1 MRRFHFQPLRAHGA
15 TWPNL
20 GLAGLLG
27 LTPVGLFTG
36 SASLAGPLNPAGP
49 AASRSTESSPKAGL
63 GGLAGEAYSDRSEE
77 EMLLFEV
84 RLEGATL
91 SDTFPGYPVK
101 GGILVPL
108 GELCRLLG
116 LAITTDPLT
125 GRASGFIIKEARTF
139 KLDLGSGTL
148 EVEGKKRPLDRSR
161 IELHRDDI
169 YVDTR
174 LLSQWLPI
182 DLKVDRLGS
191 RINVVP
197 REPLPAQAMALRER
211 SRMAF
216 GGSRADKHHYM
227 PLDDPFG
234 WAEWPMVD
242 QTLRIGS
249 NSTPGAGSST
259 SLQSTTYASGDLLK
273 MTSNLYVFADS
284 HGSRSLRA
292 TLGRRDPDSH
302 LLGSLAASEFQLGEV
317 FDPGLDGVSFPNSG
331 TGVFVTNLPLSSDIF
346 GDKKTF
352 RGDLPPGWQVELYQN
367 GALAGFQG
375 SRADGL
381 YEFLNL
387 PLQHGWNDFRMVFYG
402 PGGERREETFHLD
415 ASRPQV
421 STGGFRYRL
430 AAMRLHG
437 DIGDQGQF
445 VGQYGLSDHVS
456 AFGAISRAPLTDGSH
471 LYSQGGLQ
479 GRWNLLS
486 FQGAFTKEQG
496 GGSAG
501 QLALSTRVGSSLSL
515 TFKHAELWQEF
526 ASPVF
531 LPTNGPIRR
540 REELDAQGLLPS
552 LEHPFFNVGLNAQQ
566 DMLVNGGEVLR
577 VSPRFGG
584 STGGWFYS
592 NFLTYQRVRLP
603 AQAAGG
609 SSFGNLLL
617 TRFYGGFA
625 VRGEATY
632 SVSPVRH
639 LQNVA
644 AYLDLFKFQP
654 WTLQA
659 GVLRVV
665 DARDNRLVV
674 SANKVQGLVSIAFD
688 GSWSGRSGWT
698 AALTLR
704 VGLAREPRSGHWAA
718 QGQSAAS
725 FGALSA
731 LTYLDTNAN
740 GRRDAGEA
748 PLPEVGFFVNGV
760 NRPGGT
766 DARGVAFLRAI
777 PADTRAKV
785 LVSPST
791 LPDPLMKQEGEG
803 FSFLARPGHIVQAEV
818 PVVQT
823 GDINGTVF
831 QKPNRTAM
839 PGITLELLDA
849 SGKVVA
855 SMRTAYDGYYE
866 FSDLQPGLYQLRI
879 KPEDLTRRHLLAPG
893 PKKIMLQGVVPEANG
908 VDWDLDPEP
917 AIKEQV
923 PPGSSR

>member
-1 MRRFHFQPLRAHGA
+1 M
-15 TWPNL
+15 
-20 GLAGLLG
+20 
-27 LTPVGLFTG
+27 
-36 SASLAGPLNPAGP
+36 
-49 AASRSTESSPKAGL
+49 ESST
-63 GGLAGEAYSDRSEE
+63 GGLAGGAYSERSEE

-84 RLEGATL
+84 RLEGVTL

-101 GGILVPL
+101 GGIYIPL

-125 GRASGFIIKEARTF
+125 GRASGFVLKESRVF
-139 KLDLGSGTL
+139 RLDLGAGTL
-148 EVEGKKRPLDRSR
+148 EVDGKKSDLDRTR
-161 IELHRDDI
+161 LELHRDDI

-174 LLSQWLPI
+174 LLGQWFPL

-191 RINVVP
+191 RINVIP
-197 REPLPAQAMALRER
+197 REPLPAQAMAMRER
-211 SRMAF
+211 NRMAF
-216 GGSRADKHHYM
+216 GGSRADKHHYV
-227 PLDDPFG
+227 PLDDPYL

-249 NSTPGAGSST
+249 ASSRGAGSAT
-259 SLQSTTYASGDLLK
+259 SVQSTTYASGDLFK
-273 MTSNLYVFADS
+273 MTSNLYLFGDS
-284 HGSRSLRA
+284 QGSRSVRA
-292 TLGRRDPDSH
+292 TLGRRDPDSR
-302 LLGSLAASEFQLGEV
+302 LLGPLAASEFQFGEV

-331 TGVFVTNLPLSSDIF
+331 TGLFVTNLPLSSDIF
-346 GDKKTF
+346 GDKKSF

-375 SRADGL
+375 SRAGGL

-387 PLQHGWNDFRMVFYG
+387 PLQHGWNDFRLVFYG
-402 PGGERREETFHLD
+402 PGGERREETYHLD
-415 ASRPQV
+415 ASQPQV
-421 STGGFRYRL
+421 NAGGFRYRL
-430 AAMRLHG
+430 VAERLHG
-437 DIGDQGQF
+437 GIGDQGQF
-445 VGQYGLSDHVS
+445 LGQYGLSDHVS
-456 AFGAISRAPLTDGSH
+456 AFAAISRAAMAGGSH
-471 LYSQGGLQ
+471 FYSQGGVQ

-486 FQGAFTKEQG
+486 LQGSYTKEQG
-496 GGSAG
+496 GGAAG
-501 QLALSTRVGSSLSL
+501 QLALSTRLGSSLSL
-515 TFKHAELWQEF
+515 TFKHAELWQDF

-531 LPTNGPIRR
+531 LPTNGPIQRR
-540 REELDAQGLLPS
+540 DEMDAQGLLPS
-552 LEHPFFNVGLNAQQ
+552 IEHPFFNVGLNAQR
-566 DMLVNGGEVLR
+566 DTLVNGGEVLR
-577 VSPRFGG
+577 LSPRFGG
-584 STGGWFYS
+584 SASGWFYS

-603 AQAAGG
+603 GQDAGA

-617 TRFYGGFA
+617 TRFFGGFA

-639 LQNVA
+639 LQNLG

-674 SANKVQGLVSIAFD
+674 SANKAQGLVSIAFD
-688 GSWSGRSGWT
+688 GSWSRRSGWT

-718 QGQSAAS
+718 QAQSAAS
-725 FGALSA
+725 FGAISA

-740 GRRDAGEA
+740 GRRDSGEA

-766 DARGVAFLRAI
+766 DARGVNFLRNI
-777 PADTRAKV
+777 PPDTRGKV
-785 LVSPST
+785 LISPST

-803 FSFLARPGHIVQAEV
+803 FSFLARPGHIVRAEV

-831 QKPNRTAM
+831 QKPGRTAL
-839 PGITLELLDA
+839 PGITLELVDT

-855 SMRTAYDGYYE
+855 SVRTAYDGYYE
-866 FSDLQPGLYQLRI
+866 ISDLQPTTYHLRI
-879 KPEDLTRRHLLAPG
+879 KAEDLARRHLVAPE
-893 PKKIMLQGVVPEANG
+893 PRKILLQGELPEANG
-908 VDWDLDPEP
+908 VDWNLESEP
-917 AIKEQV
+917 LPV
-923 PPGSSR
+923 PALEK

>member
-1 MRRFHFQPLRAHGA
+1 MKRSGPQPSRAHRA
-15 TWPNL
+15 TWPNI

-27 LTPVGLFTG
+27 LYPAGLYAG
-36 SASLAGPLNPAGP
+36 SAAIPGTLNHAGP
-49 AASRSTESSPKAGL
+49 AATRSTESSPTANL
-63 GGLAGEAYSDRSEE
+63 GGLPGGAYSERSEE

-101 GGILVPL
+101 GAIFVPL

-148 EVEGKKRPLDRSR
+148 EVEGKKSSLDRSQ
-161 IELHRDDI
+161 IELHRDDL

-174 LLSQWLPI
+174 LLSQLLPI
-182 DLKVDRLGS
+182 ELKVDRLGS
-191 RINVVP
+191 RINVIP

-216 GGSRADKHHYM
+216 GGSRADKHHYV
-227 PLDDPFG
+227 PLDDPYR

-242 QTLRIGS
+242 QTVRIGS
-249 NSTPGAGSST
+249 SSASGAGSRT

-273 MTSNLYVFADS
+273 MTSNLYIFADS
-284 HGSRSLRA
+284 QGSRSLRA
-292 TLGRRDPDSH
+292 TLGRRDPDSR
-302 LLGSLAASEFQLGEV
+302 LLGPLGASEFQLGEV

-402 PGGERREETFHLD
+402 PGGERREESYHLD
-415 ASRPQV
+415 ASQPQV

-445 VGQYGLSDHVS
+445 VGQYGFSDHVS
-456 AFGAISRAPLTDGSH
+456 AFGAISRASLTDGSH
-471 LYSQGGLQ
+471 FYSQGGVQ

-486 FQGAFTKEQG
+486 LQGSFTKQQD

-501 QLALSTRVGSSLSL
+501 QLALSTRLGSSLSL
-515 TFKHAELWQEF
+515 TFKHAELWQDF

-540 REELDAQGLLPS
+540 RDELDAQGLLPS
-552 LEHPFFNVGLNAQQ
+552 IEHPFFNVGLNAQR
-566 DMLVNGGEVLR
+566 DTLLNGGEVLR
-577 VSPRFGG
+577 LSPRFGG
-584 STGGWFYS
+584 SAGGWFYS
-592 NFLTYQRVRLP
+592 NFLTYQRLRLTGQE
-603 AQAAGG
+603 AVA

-617 TRFYGGFA
+617 TRFFGGFA
-625 VRGEATY
+625 ARGEATY
-632 SVSPVRH
+632 SVGPIRH
-639 LQNVA
+639 LQNVG

-674 SANKVQGLVSIAFD
+674 SANKAQGLVSIAFD
-688 GSWSGRSGWT
+688 GSWSSRSGWT

-704 VGLAREPRSGHWAA
+704 MGLAREPRSGHWAA
-718 QGQSAAS
+718 QAQSAAS
-725 FGALSA
+725 FGGISA

-740 GRRDAGEA
+740 GRPDAGEA
-748 PLPEVGFFVNGV
+748 PLSDIGFFVNGV

-766 DARGVAFLRAI
+766 DARGVNFLRNI
-777 PADTRAKV
+777 PPDTRTKV
-785 LVSPST
+785 LLSPST
-791 LPDPLMKQEGEG
+791 LPDPLMKQEGDG

-831 QKPNRTAM
+831 QKPNRTAL

-849 SGKVVA
+849 TGKVVA

-866 FSDLQPGLYQLRI
+866 FSDLQPAIYQLRI
-879 KPEDLTRRHLLAPG
+879 KAEDLTRRHLMLPE
-893 PKKIMLQGVVPEANG
+893 PKKILLQGEVPEANG
-908 VDWDLDPEP
+908 VDWNLEPEP
-917 AIKEQV
+917 EIQPK
-923 PPGSSR
+923 